1 MKVRV
6 GVACLI
12 VLFAA
17 GSLCSCGGGGGG
29 GVALSPPAFTNLAG
43 TRWNQTD
50 TVSALNSCGVGSG
63 VTDPFVLHILAQSG
77 NTISVY
83 DERSGAGAAVNA
95 TISGYAV
102 TYSGD
107 RFPIAPC
114 SDMSVSYSVT
124 INGTGTSYSGS
135 GTITCLDAPACTV
148 PINITGTKI

>member
-1 MKVRV
+1 V
-6 GVACLI
+6 GI
-12 VLFAA
+12 
-17 GSLCSCGGGGGG
+17 
-29 GVALSPPAFTNLAG
+29 
-43 TRWNQTD
+43 
-50 TVSALNSCGVGSG
+50 G

-83 DERSGAGAAVNA
+83 DERAGAGAAVNA

-124 INGTGTSYSGS
+124 INGAGTSYSGS
-135 GTITCLDAPACTV
+135 GTITCLDLPACTV